1 MWTYREWI
9 LWLVVILALVV
20 LAWLIAPGVSSSSNS
35 STSGAKDV
43 ALVQVPSS
51 QYISS

>member
-20 LAWLIAPGVSSSSNS
+20 LAWLIAPGV
-35 STSGAKDV
+35 KFFFELFD
-43 ALVQVPSS
+43 
-51 QYISS
+51 